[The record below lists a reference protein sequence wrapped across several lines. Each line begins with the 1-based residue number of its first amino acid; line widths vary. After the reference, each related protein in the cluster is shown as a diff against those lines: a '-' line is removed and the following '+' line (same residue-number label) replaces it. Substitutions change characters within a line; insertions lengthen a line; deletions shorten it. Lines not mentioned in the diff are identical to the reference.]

1 MRNLQAKQPAARQ
14 WLRPALGLGM
24 FGVATFVAGLLLG
37 LHSDGTQAVA
47 QEPARHNLPDGPE
60 PSADY
65 TQRVVAYIYGNVAVT
80 REELGEYL
88 IARFGPEKLQLLV
101 NKKVIEHA
109 CRQKGVDVS
118 PVELELALENDCA
131 KLGVSKDVFLNQ
143 VLKERKVSLYE
154 WKEDVLKP
162 QIMLSKLCQD
172 RVQATEEEI
181 RMCYEANYGEKIE
194 VRIIMYPRDAQNE
207 KAMGKLYER
216 VRTSEEEFIKA
227 AKEQPDA
234 NLAMT
239 AGLIKPLNRHAG
251 NEKVEQAA
259 FRLQA
264 GEISEVVD
272 TPGGFLIMRCV
283 KRIPPERAVLLE
295 NVKAQLTKDV
305 LDKKLALEV
314 RKLGQELIAQADPKL
329 FLKKEEKMADL
340 TKAVQQEIRP
350 GNKIQQTGGV
360 EKK

>member
-1 MRNLQAKQPAARQ
+1 MRNLQAKQPDRKQ

-37 LHSDGTQAVA
+37 LHTDGTQAVA

-65 TQRVVAYIYGNVAVT
+65 TQRVVAYIYGNIAVT

-172 RVQATEEEI
+172 RVQATDEEI
-181 RMCYEANYGEKIE
+181 RMCYEANYGEKVE
-194 VRIIMYPRDAQNE
+194 VRIIMYPNDPQSL
-207 KAMGKLYER
+207 KTLSKLYDR

-239 AGLIKPLNRHAG
+239 AGLIKPINKHAG
-251 NEKVEQAA
+251 NKVVEEAA

-264 GEISEVVD
+264 GEVSEVIN
-272 TPGGFLIMRCV
+272 TPGGILIMRCV
-283 KRIPPERAVLLE
+283 RRHPPDRTVVLE
-295 NVKAQLTKDV
+295 NVKAQLTKEV

-314 RKLGQELIAQADPKL
+314 RKLGQELIAQADPKI
-329 FLKKEEKMADL
+329 FLKKEETMADVNRS
-340 TKAVQQEIRP
+340 VQQLLQE
-350 GNKIQQTGGV
+350 GKVQQTGGV